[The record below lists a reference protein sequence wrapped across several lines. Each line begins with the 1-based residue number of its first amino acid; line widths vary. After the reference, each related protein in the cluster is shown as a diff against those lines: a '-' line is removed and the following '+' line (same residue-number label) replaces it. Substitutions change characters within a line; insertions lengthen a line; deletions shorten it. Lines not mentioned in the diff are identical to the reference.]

1 MRIFLAGASGAIGRR
16 LTPLLIAAGHE
27 VTGTTRSVDKVQE
40 LAAGGVDAVVVD
52 VFNAGAVRDAVVR
65 ARPEI
70 VIHQLTDLPQVL
82 DPALLRD
89 ALSRNSR
96 LRIEGTANLV
106 AAAQGAGARRLIAQ
120 SIAFAY
126 AVGPEPH
133 AETDAHASGD
143 DDDARGVRALEEAA
157 LGARGIEGIVLRY
170 GRLYGPGTWNTPNA
184 RAPLHVEPRRPCL
197 RLRVA
202 LPASTT
208 SLRTMGG
215 LHREGAAR
223 ARFRSGLQSIIWKSG
238 YATEMDCR
246 VKPGN
251 DRVGQDRRIM
261 HQRKHYDS
269 LGHRGAKSKQT
280 WQSGPS
286 TPERPTLDL
295 N

>member
-70 VIHQLTDLPQVL
+70 VIHQLTDLPQVF

-96 LRIEGTANLV
+96 LRIEGTVNLV
-106 AAAQGAGARRLIAQ
+106 AAAQAASARRLIAQ

-143 DDDARGVRALEEAA
+143 DDNASGVRALEESV

-170 GRLYGPGTWNTPNA
+170 GRLYGPGTWNTPSA
-184 RAPLHVEPRRPCL
+184 RAPLHVDAAAHAAVL
-197 RLRVA
+197 A
-202 LPASTT
+202 LT
-208 SLRTMGG
+208 
-215 LHREGAAR
+215 
-223 ARFRSGLQSIIWKSG
+223 
-238 YATEMDCR
+238 
-246 VKPGN
+246 
-251 DRVGQDRRIM
+251 
-261 HQRKHYDS
+261 
-269 LGHRGAKSKQT
+269 RGAPGIYNIAEDDGAVSIVKARREL
-280 WQSGPS
+280 GFDPAF
-286 TPERPTLDL
+286 RA
-295 N
+295 